1 MLPTVYEWNHG
12 AFKQISDPV
21 GLFVR
26 NLNGFKKF
34 PAKLL
39 NIMLFECISLC
50 PLKTFEQPFCTDR
63 FLFSG
68 LKEDKKFLKLK
79 WNGVLILQSFRVVDI
94 GINIFSE
101 LGSHKKSLYERIQ
114 VTSWSFVDHA
124 LVNARF
130 VWIGCHEWYESF
142 LDYLSK
148 NIFPIKI

>member
-1 MLPTVYEWNHG
+1 M
-12 AFKQISDPV
+12 

-26 NLNGFKKF
+26 NLNSFKKF

-50 PLKTFEQPFCTDR
+50 PLKTFEQSFCTDW

-79 WNGVLILQSFRVVDI
+79 GNGVLIFQSFRVVNI
-94 GINIFSE
+94 SINIPSE

-114 VTSWSFVDHA
+114 VTS
-124 LVNARF
+124 
-130 VWIGCHEWYESF
+130 
-142 LDYLSK
+142 
-148 NIFPIKI
+148 